1 MATNKYIVN
10 DNEGNKYTLHQKQE
24 GKTNIVYYEVYR
36 YTEDEICGEYI
47 DDFECDAQIG
57 TDDFLSDFNAWLNE
71 EITALF

>member
-1 MATNKYIVN
+1 MKIK
-10 DNEGNKYTLHQKQE
+10 EGFQL
-24 GKTNIVYYEVYR
+24 R
-36 YTEDEICGEYI
+36 EICGEYI